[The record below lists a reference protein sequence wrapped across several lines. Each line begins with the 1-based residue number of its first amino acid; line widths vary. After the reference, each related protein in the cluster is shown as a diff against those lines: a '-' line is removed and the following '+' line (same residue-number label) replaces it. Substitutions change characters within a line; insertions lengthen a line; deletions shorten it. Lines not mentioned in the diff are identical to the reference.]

1 MSQRI
6 RRRTFLEHGPRE
18 VDVLV
23 GSRVR
28 YGRTLVGLSQTEL
41 AESIGLT
48 FQQLNKY

>member
-1 MSQRI
+1 MSQRKS
-6 RRRTFLEHGPRE
+6 RRTLLEHGPRE
-18 VDVLV
+18 VDALV

-28 YGRTLVGLSQTEL
+28 YGRTLAGLSQTEL